1 MNAVIKSLLTVGL
14 RWPRAALSCIT
25 LLVLAAGLLVVFG
38 PLRVSTSRTGLV
50 KSPHQARLF
59 DYYATFGRSEL
70 AVLVVSG
77 ERPEERRQFV
87 DRFESELAKL
97 PEFERR
103 VLGKVTLDTVAETLL
118 VWRPEL
124 AQRLPKAG
132 ATLAPGVD
140 PWASWAETA
149 ERRLSSELGG
159 AHASHDK
166 SPTLPEQGAK
176 GLGQLA
182 DALKALRQALAAG
195 GQLSLAELPGLNQG
209 GSNFDERGYLVGAR
223 GAYHLVLIF
232 PSLQS
237 DEGRELKPAVER
249 IRGARD
255 RALAAL
261 SKSQIRADLTGA
273 PALAVD
279 ELQSLQDSSR
289 ITSLLSTLGIFL
301 LLMLVFRSIR
311 HVAVLLLPLL
321 AGMVISLGFVVL
333 AYGGLNLVTSSFM
346 SVLLGL
352 GIEFGVHLLHRYAEA
367 RVTGEHVRS
376 ALATALLSDGPA
388 VALGACTTA
397 VAFLTT
403 TTTKFAAFAQLG
415 VITAVGLGVTL
426 VCTIAG
432 FPALLPLLAGKR
444 QPNMHELVGLGLV
457 LNVVGRRARW
467 VLGASGLATLLAVAS
482 LLVTRP
488 GFNGRTFDFLP
499 VHAESYRGLKRIEE
513 SGTPP
518 LDSHFIVSSFEQA
531 RELTKKLRQMPEVAA
546 VQSPSDLLPPETPQR
561 IAAIKQAVAELAGYA
576 PLVPAVTAAQGPA
589 RLAAFKS
596 LADTLDELSF
606 ALRQGNLDGSDATRA
621 ARELNE
627 LARWLASQ
635 PEGGAPALNRVAK
648 GLESALARAIG
659 TARRIA
665 ERGHYAPTDLPPV
678 FVARF
683 ASKDGTRLAL
693 HAYPAGNVEEEGF
706 ATRFAAR
713 LRALDA
719 NVSGT
724 ALNLLPHE
732 RYITE
737 GFRRAAGYSLV
748 LMTLALWLMFRR
760 VGDTL
765 LALLPVILGS
775 VWMLALMRPLGIQ
788 FTAANMVALPLLL
801 GICLDSGVHIV
812 HRSLEGPGA
821 ARLETLVQ
829 GTGTAVSV
837 AALTNLLG
845 FASLMAADYRAMQ
858 SLGLL
863 LSLGIAL
870 SLLASVLVLPALL
883 VLLGRAGLRD

>member
-1 MNAVIKSLLTVGL
+1 MIKFLLTVGL

-25 LLVLAAGLLVVFG
+25 LLVVVAGLLVTFG
-38 PLRVSTSRTGLV
+38 LRVSTSRTGLV
-50 KSPHQARLF
+50 TSPHQERLAN
-59 DYYATFGRSEL
+59 YHAAFGRSEL

-77 ERPEERRQFV
+77 ETAEDRRQFV

-97 PEFERR
+97 PELERR

-124 AQRLPKAG
+124 AQLLPKA
-132 ATLAPGVD
+132 AAALEPGVD
-140 PWASWAETA
+140 PWISWAQAA
-149 ERRLSSELGG
+149 ERRLSSELDG
-159 AHASHDK
+159 AHGNDEASPK
-166 SPTLPEQGAK
+166 PLREQQSK
-176 GLGQLA
+176 GLGRLA
-182 DALKALRQALAAG
+182 DALKALRQALAG
-195 GQLSLAELPGLNQG
+195 GGALSLGELGGLNQG
-209 GSNFDERGYLVGAR
+209 GSAFDERGYLVGGR

-232 PSLQS
+232 PALQS

-255 RALAAL
+255 RALGAL
-261 SKSQIRADLTGA
+261 AKPGLRADLTGA

-279 ELQSLQDSSR
+279 ELKSLQDSSR
-289 ITSLLSTLGIFL
+289 ITSLISTVGIFL

-311 HVAVLLLPLL
+311 HVGVLLLPLL
-321 AGMVISLGFVVL
+321 AGMVISLGFVVV

-352 GIEFGVHLLHRYAEA
+352 GIEFGVHLLHRYSEA
-367 RVTGEHVRS
+367 RVDGEDVRP
-376 ALATALLSDGPA
+376 ALSTALLSDGPA

-397 VAFLTT
+397 AAFLSTT
-403 TTTKFAAFAQLG
+403 ATKFAAFAQLG

-444 QPNMHELVGLGLV
+444 QPNMHELFGLSTV
-457 LNVVGRRARW
+457 LNLVGRRARW
-467 VLGASGLATLLAVAS
+467 VVGLTAFATLLAVAS
-482 LLVTRP
+482 LLVSRP

-499 VHAESYRGLKRIEE
+499 ARAESYRGLKRIEE

-518 LDSHFIVSSFEQA
+518 LDTHFIVSSFGQA
-531 RELTKKLRQMPEVAA
+531 LELTKKLRQTSEVAQ
-546 VQSPSDLLPPETPQR
+546 VQSPSDLLPPETPER
-561 IAAIKQAVAELAGYA
+561 IARIKQAVADLAGYT
-576 PLVPAVTAAQGPA
+576 PAIPEATAAQGPA
-589 RLAAFKS
+589 RLAAFRR

-606 ALRQGNLDGSDATRA
+606 AMRQANLDSSDATRA
-621 ARELNE
+621 ARELGE
-627 LARWLASQ
+627 LARWLSNE
-635 PEGGAPALNRVAK
+635 PESGAAALNRVAK
-648 GLESALARAIG
+648 ALENALGRALRSARQ
-659 TARRIA
+659 IA
-665 ERGHYAPTDLPPV
+665 ERGHYAATDLPPV

-683 ASKDGTRLAL
+683 VSKDGTRLAV

-713 LRALDA
+713 LRALDP
-719 NVSGT
+719 NVAGT

-775 VWMLALMRPLGIQ
+775 IWMLALMRPLGIQ

-801 GICLDSGVHIV
+801 GICLDSGVHMV
-812 HRSLEGPGA
+812 HRSLEGAGA

-837 AALTNLLG
+837 AALTNLIG

-858 SLGLL
+858 GLGLL

-883 VLLGRAGLRD
+883 VVLGRARLRD

>member
-1 MNAVIKSLLTVGL
+1 VIKVLLTVGL
-14 RWPRAALSCIT
+14 RWPRAALFSLV
-25 LLVLAAGLLVVFG
+25 LLVIAAALLTQVG
-38 PLRVSTSRTGLV
+38 GLRVSTSRTGLV
-50 KSPHQARLF
+50 TSPHQTRLF
-59 DYYATFGRSEL
+59 NYYSTFGRSEL

-77 ERPEERRQFV
+77 ESPEQRRQFV

-124 AQRLPKAG
+124 APLLPKAG
-132 ATLAPGVD
+132 AALTPGAD
-140 PWASWAETA
+140 PWTSWAEAA
-149 ERRLSSELGG
+149 EHRLSGELDG
-159 AHASHDK
+159 AKAGDGT
-166 SPTLPEQGAK
+166 SPKPPPEQATQ
-176 GLGQLA
+176 GLGRLA
-182 DALKALRQALAAG
+182 DGLSALRQALAAG
-195 GQLSLAELPGLNQG
+195 GQLSLGELGGLKQG
-209 GSNFDERGYLVGAR
+209 GSAFDERGYLVG
-223 GAYHLVLIF
+223 GHGSYHLVLIF
-232 PSLQS
+232 PALQS

-261 SKSQIRADLTGA
+261 AKPGLHADLTGA

-279 ELQSLQDSSR
+279 ELKSLQDSSR
-289 ITSLLSTLGIFL
+289 STSLISTVGIFL
-301 LLMLVFRSIR
+301 LLMLVFRSLR
-311 HVAVLLLPLL
+311 HVGVLLLPLL

-352 GIEFGVHLLHRYAEA
+352 GIEFGVHLLHRYSEA
-367 RVTGEHVRS
+367 RVDGEDMRP

-397 VAFLTT
+397 AAFLSTT
-403 TTTKFAAFAQLG
+403 ATKFAAFAQLG

-426 VCTIAG
+426 VCTIVG
-432 FPALLPLLAGKR
+432 FPVLLPLLAGKR
-444 QPNMHELVGLGLV
+444 QPNMHELVGLATI

-467 VLGASGLATLLAVAS
+467 VLGITAFATLLAVGS
-482 LLVTRP
+482 LLVARP

-499 VHAESYRGLKRIEE
+499 ARAESYRGLKRIEE

-518 LDSHFIVSSFEQA
+518 LDTHFMVDSFDQA
-531 RELTKKLRQMPEVAA
+531 RELTLKLRQTPEVAL
-546 VQSPSDLLPPETPQR
+546 VQSPSDLLPPETPER
-561 IAAIKQAVAELAGYA
+561 IARIKQAVTELADY
-576 PLVPAVTAAQGPA
+576 VPVIPEASAAHGPA
-589 RLAAFKS
+589 RLAAFNR

-606 ALRQGNLDGSDATRA
+606 AMRQAKLDGSEATRA
-621 ARELNE
+621 ARELSE
-627 LARWLASQ
+627 LARFLSSQ
-635 PEGGAPALNRVAK
+635 PDGGASALNRVGKA
-648 GLESALARAIG
+648 LESALQRALSSARH
-659 TARRIA
+659 IA
-665 ERGHYAPTDLPPV
+665 ERGRYAPTDLPAV

-683 ASKDGTRLAL
+683 VSKDGKRLAL

-713 LRALDA
+713 LRALDP
-719 NVSGT
+719 NVAGT

-760 VGDTL
+760 VADTL

-775 VWMLALMRPLGIQ
+775 IWMLALMRPLGIQ

-812 HRSLEGPGA
+812 HRSLESGGV

-837 AALTNLLG
+837 AALTNLMG
-845 FASLMAADYRAMQ
+845 FAALMAADYRAMQ
-858 SLGLL
+858 GLGLL

-883 VLLGRAGLRD
+883 VVLGRAGLRD

>member
-1 MNAVIKSLLTVGL
+1 VIKALLTLGL
-14 RWPRAALSCIT
+14 KWPRAALACLA
-25 LLVLAAGLLVVFG
+25 LLVIAAGLLIQLG
-38 PLRVSTSRTGLV
+38 GLRVSTSRTSLV
-50 KSPHQARLF
+50 TSPHQTRLF
-59 DYYATFGRSEL
+59 DYYSTFGRSEL

-77 ERPEERRQFV
+77 ERAEQRRQFV
-87 DRFESELAKL
+87 DRFESELAKH

-103 VLGKVTLDTVAETLL
+103 VLGRVTLDTVAETLL

-124 AQRLPKAG
+124 AQLLPKAG
-132 ATLAPGVD
+132 AALQPEVD
-140 PWASWAETA
+140 PWLSWAEAA
-149 ERRLSSELGG
+149 EQRLSSELEG
-159 AHASHDK
+159 AKGNSDTG
-166 SPTLPEQGAK
+166 SPPLPEQAK
-176 GLGQLA
+176 GKLGRLA
-182 DALKALRQALAAG
+182 DGLRALRQALTSD
-195 GQLSLAELPGLNQG
+195 GQLSLGELAGSSPG
-209 GSNFDERGYLVGAR
+209 GSAFDEHGYLVGGH

-232 PSLQS
+232 PALQS
-237 DEGRELKPAVER
+237 DEGRELKPVVER

-255 RALAAL
+255 RALAGLPKA
-261 SKSQIRADLTGA
+261 SVRADLTGA

-279 ELQSLQDSSR
+279 ELKSLQDSSR
-289 ITSLLSTLGIFL
+289 ITSLISTVGIFL

-352 GIEFGVHLLHRYAEA
+352 GIEFGVHLLHRYSEA
-367 RVTGEHVRS
+367 RVEGEDVRP
-376 ALATALLSDGPA
+376 ALATALLGDGPA

-397 VAFLTT
+397 AAFLSTT
-403 TTTKFAAFAQLG
+403 ATKFAAFAQLG
-415 VITAVGLGVTL
+415 VITAVGLFVTL
-426 VCTIAG
+426 VCTIVG

-444 QPNMHELVGLGLV
+444 QPKMHELLGLSTV
-457 LNVVGRRARW
+457 LNLVGRRAKW
-467 VLGASGLATLLAVAS
+467 VLAISGLATLVSVLS

-499 VHAESYRGLKRIEE
+499 AHAESYRGLKRIEE

-518 LDSHFIVSSFEQA
+518 LDTHFMVSSFAQA
-531 RELTKKLRQMPEVAA
+531 RQLTDELRRTSEVAL
-546 VQSPSDLLPPETPQR
+546 VQSPSDLLPPETPER
-561 IAAIKQAVAELAGYA
+561 IARIRDAVAALEDFA
-576 PLVPAVTAAQGPA
+576 PRIPEARAAQGPE
-589 RLAAFKS
+589 RLAAFTR

-606 ALRQGNLDGSDATRA
+606 ALRQANLDGSDATRA
-621 ARELNE
+621 ARELNG
-627 LARWLASQ
+627 LAAWLSSQ
-635 PEGGAPALNRVAK
+635 PDAGASALNRVGKA
-648 GLESALARAIG
+648 LEGALQRALT

-665 ERGHYAPTDLPPV
+665 ERGHYAPTDLPAV
-678 FVARF
+678 FVSRF
-683 ASKDGTRLAL
+683 VSKDGTRLAV

-713 LRALDA
+713 LRALDP
-719 NVSGT
+719 NVAGT

-748 LMTLALWLMFRR
+748 LMSLALWLMFRR

-775 VWMLALMRPLGIQ
+775 IWMLALMRPLGIQ

-837 AALTNLLG
+837 AALTNLMG
-845 FASLMAADYRAMQ
+845 FASLMTADYRAMQ
-858 SLGLL
+858 GLGLL

-883 VLLGRAGLRD
+883 VVLGRAGLRD

>member
-1 MNAVIKSLLTVGL
+1 MIKFLLTVGL
-14 RWPRAALSCIT
+14 RWPRAALASLT
-25 LLVLAAGLLVVFG
+25 LLVVAAGLLIQLG
-38 PLRVSTSRTGLV
+38 GLRVSTSRTGLV
-50 KSPHQARLF
+50 TSPHQTRLF
-59 DYYATFGRSEL
+59 NYYGAFGRSEL

-77 ERPEERRQFV
+77 ETPETRRQFV
-87 DRFESELAKL
+87 DRFESELSKL
-97 PEFERR
+97 PELERR

-124 AQRLPKAG
+124 AQLLPKAS
-132 ATLAPGVD
+132 AVLEPGVD
-140 PWASWAETA
+140 PWTSWALAA
-149 ERRLSSELGG
+149 EHRLSNELEG
-159 AHASHDK
+159 AHAAGGQPK
-166 SPTLPEQGAK
+166 PALPEQGTN
-176 GLGQLA
+176 GLGRLA
-182 DALKALRQALAAG
+182 DGVKALRQTLAAG
-195 GQLSLAELPGLNQG
+195 GPLSLGELGALKQG
-209 GSNFDERGYLVGAR
+209 GSAFDEHGYLVGGH
-223 GAYHLVLIF
+223 GAYHLVLVF
-232 PSLQS
+232 PALQS
-237 DEGRELKPAVER
+237 DEGRELKPAIER

-255 RALAAL
+255 RALATL
-261 SKSQIRADLTGA
+261 SKPGLHADLTGA

-279 ELQSLQDSSR
+279 ELKSLQDSSR
-289 ITSLLSTLGIFL
+289 VTSLISTVGIFL
-301 LLMLVFRSIR
+301 LLMLVFRSLR
-311 HVAVLLLPLL
+311 HVGVLLLPLL

-352 GIEFGVHLLHRYAEA
+352 GIEFGVHLLHRYSEA
-367 RVTGEHVRS
+367 RVEGEDMRP

-397 VAFLTT
+397 AAFLSTT
-403 TTTKFAAFAQLG
+403 ATKFAAFAQLG

-426 VCTIAG
+426 ICTIVG

-444 QPNMHELVGLGLV
+444 RPNMHELYGLGAV
-457 LNVVGRRARW
+457 LQLVGRRAPW
-467 VLGASGLATLLAVAS
+467 VLGITGLATLLAVGS
-482 LLVTRP
+482 LFVARP

-499 VHAESYRGLKRIEE
+499 AHAESYRGLKRIEE

-518 LDSHFIVSSFEQA
+518 LDTHFMVSSFEQA
-531 RELTKKLRQMPEVAA
+531 RELTQKLRQTSEVAL
-546 VQSPSDLLPPETPQR
+546 VQSPSDLLPPETPER
-561 IAAIKQAVAELAGYA
+561 IASIKQAVAELADY
-576 PLVPAVTAAQGPA
+576 VPRIPEATAAQGPA
-589 RLAAFKS
+589 RLAAFNR
-596 LADTLDELSF
+596 LADTLDELAF
-606 ALRQGNLDGSDATRA
+606 ALRQANLDGSDATRA
-621 ARELNE
+621 SRELSE
-627 LARWLASQ
+627 LARWLSTQ
-635 PEGGAPALNRVAK
+635 PGAGAPALNRVGKA
-648 GLESALARAIG
+648 LEGVLVRALA
-659 TARRIA
+659 TARHIA
-665 ERGHYAPTDLPPV
+665 ERGSYAPTDLPAV

-683 ASKDGTRLAL
+683 VSKDGTRLAL
-693 HAYPAGNVEEEGF
+693 HAYPRGNVEEEGF

-713 LRALDA
+713 LRALDP
-719 NVSGT
+719 NVAGT

-748 LMTLALWLMFRR
+748 LMSLALWLMFRR

-775 VWMLALMRPLGIQ
+775 IWMLALMRPLGIQ

-812 HRSLEGPGA
+812 HRSLEGPGS

-837 AALTNLLG
+837 AALTNLMG

-858 SLGLL
+858 GLGLL

-883 VLLGRAGLRD
+883 VVLGRAGLRD

>member
-1 MNAVIKSLLTVGL
+1 MIKVLLTIGL
-14 RWPRAALSCIT
+14 RWPRAALSCLT
-25 LLVLAAGLLVVFG
+25 LLVIASGLLIQLG
-38 PLRVSTSRTGLV
+38 GLRVSTSRTGLV
-50 KSPHQARLF
+50 TSPHQARLF
-59 DYYATFGRSEL
+59 DYYSTFGRSEL

-77 ERPEERRQFV
+77 EAPETRRQFV
-87 DRFESELAKL
+87 DGFELELGKL

-124 AQRLPKAG
+124 AQLLPKAG
-132 ATLAPGVD
+132 AALEPGVD
-140 PWASWAETA
+140 PWTSWAAAA
-149 ERRLSSELGG
+149 ERRLSSELEGTSGG
-159 AHASHDK
+159 HDG
-166 SPTLPEQGAK
+166 SPAAAPEQAAK
-176 GLGQLA
+176 GLGRLA
-182 DALKALRQALAAG
+182 DGLKALRQALAAG
-195 GQLSLAELPGLNQG
+195 GQLSLGELGALNQG
-209 GSNFDERGYLVGAR
+209 GSAFDEHGYLVGGG

-232 PSLQS
+232 PALQS
-237 DEGRELKPAVER
+237 DEGRELKPAIER
-249 IRGARD
+249 IRAARD
-255 RALAAL
+255 RALVSLAKPGL
-261 SKSQIRADLTGA
+261 RADLTGA

-279 ELQSLQDSSR
+279 ELKSLQDSSR
-289 ITSLLSTLGIFL
+289 VTSLISTVGIFL
-301 LLMLVFRSIR
+301 LLMLVFRSLR
-311 HVAVLLLPLL
+311 HVGVLLLPLL
-321 AGMVISLGFVVL
+321 AGMVISLAFVVL

-352 GIEFGVHLLHRYAEA
+352 GIEFGVHLLHRYSEA
-367 RVTGEHVRS
+367 RVEGEDMRP

-397 VAFLTT
+397 AAFLSTT
-403 TTTKFAAFAQLG
+403 ATKFAAFAQLG

-426 VCTIAG
+426 VCTIVG
-432 FPALLPLLAGKR
+432 FPVLLPLLAGKR
-444 QPNMHELVGLGLV
+444 RPNMHELVGLATV
-457 LNVVGRRARW
+457 LNLVGRRARW
-467 VLGASGLATLLAVAS
+467 VLGLSGFATLLAIGS
-482 LLVTRP
+482 LLVARP

-499 VHAESYRGLKRIEE
+499 AHAESYQGLKRIEE

-518 LDSHFIVSSFEQA
+518 LDTHFMVSSFEQA
-531 RELTKKLRQMPEVAA
+531 RELSRKLRQISEVAR
-546 VQSPSDLLPPETPQR
+546 VQSPSDLLPPETPER
-561 IAAIKQAVAELAGYA
+561 IARIKQAVAELGDYA
-576 PLVPAVTAAQGPA
+576 PVIPEASAAQGPA
-589 RLAAFKS
+589 RLLSFNR

-606 ALRQGNLDGSDATRA
+606 ALRQANLDGGEATRA
-621 ARELNE
+621 SRELSE
-627 LARWLASQ
+627 LARWLSSQ
-635 PEGGAPALNRVAK
+635 PDAGAAALNRVGKA
-648 GLESALARAIG
+648 LEGALGRALS

-665 ERGHYAPTDLPPV
+665 ERGRYAPTDLPPV

-683 ASKDGTRLAL
+683 VSKDGKRLAL

-713 LRALDA
+713 LRALDP
-719 NVSGT
+719 NVAGT

-748 LMTLALWLMFRR
+748 LMSLALWLMFRR
-760 VGDTL
+760 VADTL

-775 VWMLALMRPLGIQ
+775 IWMLALMRPLGIQ

-812 HRSLEGPGA
+812 HRSLEGAGA

-837 AALTNLLG
+837 AALTNLMG
-845 FASLMAADYRAMQ
+845 FAALMAADYRAMQ
-858 SLGLL
+858 GLGLL

-883 VLLGRAGLRD
+883 VVLGRAGLRD

>member
-1 MNAVIKSLLTVGL
+1 MPLIKHLLTVGL

-25 LLVLAAGLLVVFG
+25 LLVVASGLLILVG
-38 PLRVSTSRTGLV
+38 GLRVSTSRTGLV
-50 KSPHQARLF
+50 TSPHQDRLF
-59 DYYATFGRSEL
+59 NYYATFGRSEL

-77 ERPEERRQFV
+77 ETPEQRRQFV
-87 DRFESELAKL
+87 DRFESELAQL
-97 PEFERR
+97 PELERR

-124 AQRLPKAG
+124 AQVLPKA
-132 ATLAPGVD
+132 AAALEPGVD
-140 PWASWAETA
+140 PWASWAQAA
-149 ERRLSSELGG
+149 ERRLSSELAG
-159 AHASHDK
+159 ASGNNDAALRS
-166 SPTLPEQGAK
+166 LPEQQTR
-176 GLGQLA
+176 GLGRLA
-182 DALKALRQALAAG
+182 DGLKALRQALVSG
-195 GQLSLAELPGLNQG
+195 GQPSFGDLGGLNRG
-209 GSNFDERGYLVGAR
+209 GSSFDERGYLVGGK

-232 PSLQS
+232 PALQS

-249 IRGARD
+249 IRAARD
-255 RALAAL
+255 RALGPF
-261 SKSQIRADLTGA
+261 SKTGLHADLTGA

-279 ELQSLQDSSR
+279 ELKSLQDSSR
-289 ITSLLSTLGIFL
+289 ITSVISTVGIFL
-301 LLMLVFRSIR
+301 LLMLVFRSLR
-311 HVAVLLLPLL
+311 HVGVLLLPLL
-321 AGMVISLGFVVL
+321 AGMAISLGFVVL

-352 GIEFGVHLLHRYAEA
+352 GIEFGVHLLHRYSEA
-367 RVTGEHVRS
+367 RVDGEDVRP
-376 ALATALLSDGPA
+376 ALSTALLSDGPA

-397 VAFLTT
+397 AAFLTT
-403 TTTKFAAFAQLG
+403 TATKFAAFAQLG

-426 VCTIAG
+426 VCTITC

-444 QPNMHELVGLGLV
+444 QPNMHELVGLSTV

-467 VLGASGLATLLAVAS
+467 VLGISGLATLIGLAS
-482 LLVTRP
+482 LLVARP

-499 VHAESYRGLKRIEE
+499 AHAESYRGLKRIEE

-518 LDSHFIVSSFEQA
+518 LDTHFMVSSFEQA
-531 RELTKKLRQMPEVAA
+531 RELTQKLRQTPEVAQ
-546 VQSPSDLLPPETPQR
+546 VQSPSDLLPPETTER
-561 IAAIKQAVAELAGYA
+561 IARIKQAVSELAGYT
-576 PLVPAVTAAQGPA
+576 PAIPEATAAQGAA
-589 RLAAFKS
+589 RLAAFS
-596 LADTLDELSF
+596 ALADTLDELAF
-606 ALRQGNLDGSDATRA
+606 ALRQANLDGSDATRA
-621 ARELNE
+621 AHELNA
-627 LARWLASQ
+627 LARWLSTQ
-635 PEGGAPALNRVAK
+635 PEAGAPALNRLGKAM
-648 GLESALARAIG
+648 ETALARAVG

-665 ERGHYAPTDLPPV
+665 ERGQFAPTDLPPV

-683 ASKDGTRLAL
+683 VSKDGKRLAV
-693 HAYPAGNVEEEGF
+693 HAYPAGNVEEEDF

-713 LRALDA
+713 LRALDP
-719 NVSGT
+719 NVAGT

-748 LMTLALWLMFRR
+748 LMSLALWLMFRR
-760 VGDTL
+760 FGDTL
-765 LALLPVILGS
+765 LALLPVVLGS
-775 VWMLALMRPLGIQ
+775 IWMLALMRPLGIQ

-812 HRSLEGPGA
+812 HRSLEGPGS

-837 AALTNLLG
+837 AALTNLIG

-858 SLGLL
+858 GLGLL

-883 VLLGRAGLRD
+883 VVLGRARLRD

>member
-1 MNAVIKSLLTVGL
+1 MIKDLLTVGL

-25 LLVLAAGLLVVFG
+25 LLVLAAGLLVLFG

-59 DYYATFGRSEL
+59 DYYTTFGRSEL

-77 ERPEERRQFV
+77 AAPEERRLFV
-87 DRFESELAKL
+87 DRFESELAKV

-118 VWRPEL
+118 VWHPEL
-124 AQRLPKAG
+124 AQLLPKAG
-132 ATLAPGVD
+132 AVLEPGVD
-140 PWASWAETA
+140 PWVSWVQAA
-149 ERRLSSELGG
+149 ERRLSSELAG
-159 AHASHDK
+159 AHG
-166 SPTLPEQGAK
+166 SPDSGPQAPPEQGTK
-176 GLGQLA
+176 GLARLA

-195 GQLSLAELPGLNQG
+195 GQLSLGELGGLNQA
-209 GSNFDERGYLVGAR
+209 GSAFDERGYLVGGG

-232 PSLQS
+232 PALQS

-255 RALAAL
+255 RALATLAR
-261 SKSQIRADLTGA
+261 SGIHADLTGA

-279 ELQSLQDSSR
+279 ELKSLQDSSR
-289 ITSLLSTLGIFL
+289 ITSLISTVGIFL

-311 HVAVLLLPLL
+311 HVGVLLLPLL

-367 RVTGEHVRS
+367 RVEGEDVRP

-397 VAFLTT
+397 AAFLTT
-403 TTTKFAAFAQLG
+403 TATKFAAFAQLG

-426 VCTIAG
+426 VCTILG

-444 QPNMHELVGLGLV
+444 QPNMHELFGLATV

-467 VLGASGLATLLAVAS
+467 VLGASGLATVFAVGSLLAA
-482 LLVTRP
+482 RP

-518 LDSHFIVSSFEQA
+518 LDAHFIVSSFDQA
-531 RELTKKLRQMPEVAA
+531 RQLTKELRQIPEVAR
-546 VQSPSDLLPPETPQR
+546 VQSPSDLLPPETPERMAR
-561 IAAIKQAVAELAGYA
+561 IQQAVVELGNYV
-576 PLVPAVTAAQGPA
+576 PLIPEVSATQGPA
-589 RLAAFKS
+589 RLAAFNR

-606 ALRQGNLDGSDATRA
+606 ALRQANLDGSDATRA
-621 ARELNE
+621 SRELSE
-627 LARWLASQ
+627 LARWLSSQ
-635 PEGGAPALNRVAK
+635 PDAGAQALNRVGRA
-648 GLESALARAIG
+648 LEDALVRAVH
-659 TARRIA
+659 TVRRIA

-683 ASKDGTRLAL
+683 VSKDGTRLAL

-713 LRALDA
+713 LRALDP
-719 NVSGT
+719 NVAGT

-765 LALLPVILGS
+765 LALLPVLLGS
-775 VWMLALMRPLGIQ
+775 IWMLALMRPLGIQ

-858 SLGLL
+858 GLGLL

-883 VLLGRAGLRD
+883 VVLGRAGLRD